1 MDFSMLNYATT
12 MVVWGIFAIIG
23 ICGFVGAFLAAT
35 TREDAFEVAD
45 RQKKMI
51 WVAILIASGF
61 VLTVFGPAI
70 PILPWV
76 AIIMIGIY
84 WFDVRPQI
92 KGILEGA
99 GGW

>member
-1 MDFSMLNYATT
+1 MDMQMLYNGTSWFI
-12 MVVWGIFAIIG
+12 WGIFTLIG
-23 ICGFVGAFLAAT
+23 IFGFIGAFLAAT

-45 RQKKMI
+45 RQKKLV
-51 WVAILIASGF
+51 WVAMLIASGF
-61 VLTVFGPAI
+61 VLIVLGTAV

-76 AIIMIGIY
+76 GIVLIGLY

>member
-1 MDFSMLNYATT
+1 MLSIMTNYAI
-12 MVVWGIFAIIG
+12 WAIFGLIGIF
-23 ICGFVGAFLAAT
+23 GFVGAFFAAT

-51 WVAILIASGF
+51 WVAMLVASGF
-61 VLTVFGPAI
+61 VLTVLGPTV

-76 AIIMIGIY
+76 AIIMIGLY